1 MLHTEAA
8 LLGVGKRV
16 ALLPSLASFDPVGG
30 IKLVHHRE
38 ELFQDELRVTAH
50 EHIRLQHLA
59 FFGWVNVNVH
69 LHGVLAEFAELTGN
83 AVVPTATDRKDQ
95 VAFENSLV
103 GVNCTV
109 HAEHAERKFMV
120 SRECAEAKHCAA
132 NRSAELFGEFL
143 HLAVCARNHGSVA
156 HEQKRLLGVLE
167 VFCGL
172 FDAFCRSVGRNLV
185 TRKVHLIR
193 ERSGAGACSHVLRE
207 VNKHRTRTACTCD
220 VESFLHH
227 AREVVRVLH
236 QVRMLDG
243 CKSHTACIAFLESV
257 LAQVRSCRLCREH
270 DDRARI
276 HERCINTCKRV
287 RCTRTASDKS
297 YTDLTG
303 LAGITVSHVG
313 CALFMTAEHNFD
325 AGVEDGI
332 EHRNGRSTGIAENCV
347 DAFTLEAFDN
357 HFGTT

>member
-1 MLHTEAA
+1 M
-8 LLGVGKRV
+8 
-16 ALLPSLASFDPVGG
+16 
-30 IKLVHHRE
+30 
-38 ELFQDELRVTAH
+38 
-50 EHIRLQHLA
+50 
-59 FFGWVNVNVH
+59 H

-103 GVNCTV
+103 GVNRAV
-109 HAEHAERKFMV
+109 HAEHAERKFV
-120 SRECAEAKHCAA
+120 VGRECTEAKHCAA
-132 NRSAELFGEFL
+132 NRSAELFGKFL
-143 HLAVCARNHGSVA
+143 HLAVCARNHGAMA

-167 VFCGL
+167 VFGGL
-172 FDAFCRSVGRNLV
+172 FDAFGRSVGRDLV
-185 TRKVHLIR
+185 TRKVHLVR
-193 ERSGAGACSHVLRE
+193 ERSGAGACSHVLRK
-207 VNKHRTRTACTCD
+207 VDKHRARTARTCD

-227 AREVVRVLH
+227 ARKVVRVLH
-236 QVRMLDG
+236 QVRMLHG
-243 CKSHTACIAFLESV
+243 GKSHTASIAFLEGV
-257 LAQVRSCRLCREH
+257 LAQVRSRRLCREH

-276 HERCINTCKRV
+276 HESCINTCKRV

-332 EHRNGRSTGIAENCV
+332 EHRNGRSTGIAENCIN
-347 DAFTLEAFDN
+347 AFTLEAFDN